1 MMCQTGNGGR
11 YGTPIPQ
18 VHRRVQA
25 AGGGA
30 LPREALARALRAL
43 GHAGPGVAGVGVR
56 QRDDEQLER
65 EALSGHHGLEV
76 VVVDLRG
83 PRRPLELEIALF
95 GALAVRVSPLAHVA
109 SRCGVGALVAPLRD
123 QPVIDALR
131 GMALL
136 ARCAR
141 IGLENGIDPCA
152 GAEVDMSAISA
163 YLATVLRLSPSLL
176 AISARGTPA
185 ASITLISLT
194 SSRGTVIS
202 SILSGRVR
210 PKPSPG
216 KTIRR
221 GPRPWFLGCGPH
233 DQNAQFLMRTVLK
246 SRRSFGPIL
255 IAHQHCGVRCP
266 RRTGA
271 ARRGCGRGARR
282 AAGAEVP

>member
-1 MMCQTGNGGR
+1 MRFAVWRCLR
-11 YGTPIPQ
+11 
-18 VHRRVQA
+18 
-25 AGGGA
+25 GA
-30 LPREALARALRAL
+30 PESASRTASI
-43 GHAGPGVAGVGVR
+43 HA
-56 QRDDEQLER
+56 
-65 EALSGHHGLEV
+65 ALSGPSARRAL
-76 VVVDLRG
+76 DLG
-83 PRRPLELEIALF
+83 S
-95 GALAVRVSPLAHVA
+95 GA
-109 SRCGVGALVAPLRD
+109 
-123 QPVIDALR
+123 
-131 GMALL
+131 
-136 ARCAR
+136 
-141 IGLENGIDPCA
+141 A
-152 GAEVDMSAISA
+152 GDMSAISA

-185 ASITLISLT
+185 ASIARISLT

-202 SILSGRVR
+202 SILSGRVC

-246 SRRSFGPIL
+246 SRRSFGPVL

-271 ARRGCGRGARR
+271 ARRGRGRGARR

>member
-1 MMCQTGNGGR
+1 
-11 YGTPIPQ
+11 
-18 VHRRVQA
+18 
-25 AGGGA
+25 
-30 LPREALARALRAL
+30 
-43 GHAGPGVAGVGVR
+43 
-56 QRDDEQLER
+56 
-65 EALSGHHGLEV
+65 
-76 VVVDLRG
+76 
-83 PRRPLELEIALF
+83 
-95 GALAVRVSPLAHVA
+95 
-109 SRCGVGALVAPLRD
+109 
-123 QPVIDALR
+123 
-131 GMALL
+131 MALL

-141 IGLENGIDPCA
+141 IGLENGIDPCGVVGSECA
-152 GAEVDMSAISA
+152 ARPRPR
-163 YLATVLRLSPSLL
+163 LRRRGRHVGHIGVFGDGVAAQPRLL

-185 ASITLISLT
+185 ASITRISLT

-271 ARRGCGRGARR
+271 AKRGCGRGARR

>member
-1 MMCQTGNGGR
+1 MHFAVWRC
-11 YGTPIPQ
+11 
-18 VHRRVQA
+18 
-25 AGGGA
+25 
-30 LPREALARALRAL
+30 
-43 GHAGPGVAGVGVR
+43 
-56 QRDDEQLER
+56 
-65 EALSGHHGLEV
+65 
-76 VVVDLRG
+76 LRG
-83 PRRPLELEIALF
+83 APE
-95 GALAVRVSPLAHVA
+95 SA
-109 SRCGVGALVAPLRD
+109 SRTASIHAASSGLS
-123 QPVIDALR
+123 
-131 GMALL
+131 
-136 ARCAR
+136 ARCALDL
-141 IGLENGIDPCA
+141 GSGAA
-152 GAEVDMSAISA
+152 GDMSAISA

-185 ASITLISLT
+185 ASITRMSLT